1 MRNNISKSN
10 KIPFRSEFLIV
21 DKVLSNV
28 KSNIELPKLKN
39 KIKKFNE
46 TVLSKDF
53 REIDWPVITRTDTDT
68 QFLIIINNLIEKCA
82 FWKG

>member
-39 KIKKFNE
+39 KTKKFNE